1 MRYDWKVPSE
11 EPVVTLGSEIVYA
24 QRVEWCGATWRP
36 LCLSLMR
43 TRQFF
48 YYDREETLPVVLFL
62 CGGGFSNV
70 DRNVWMPELAWFA
83 KRGFAVVSVDYSVTS
98 RTRFPMQLEDVKAA
112 IRFLRAHASEYRI
125 DPDRIVV
132 WGESAGGYLS
142 ALVGLTGNTRQY
154 DVGEHL
160 EQSSAVRGAVVYYAP
175 YSTSQLETSDPD
187 CVLPRDIGRFPCLA
201 SFLHPSAPPFLI
213 FQGTADTQVPLEQ
226 GEALYN
232 ALTANGTP
240 ADLYVLEGAEHAD
253 APFVQP
259 AVKEVILSF
268 LKRVTEPSAF

>member
-98 RTRFPMQLEDVKAA
+98 RTRFPMQMVVKGLVLLLA
-112 IRFLRAHASEYRI
+112 ISMDRFKR
-125 DPDRIVV
+125 
-132 WGESAGGYLS
+132 SAKGKKKLS
-142 ALVGLTGNTRQY
+142 GKAG
-154 DVGEHL
+154 
-160 EQSSAVRGAVVYYAP
+160 
-175 YSTSQLETSDPD
+175 
-187 CVLPRDIGRFPCLA
+187 
-201 SFLHPSAPPFLI
+201 
-213 FQGTADTQVPLEQ
+213 
-226 GEALYN
+226 
-232 ALTANGTP
+232 
-240 ADLYVLEGAEHAD
+240 
-253 APFVQP
+253 
-259 AVKEVILSF
+259 
-268 LKRVTEPSAF
+268 